1 MVKKKIPKQAQGF
14 VPARVLQNTAKVMYP
29 FYRAIAFHKKYAD
42 GWSKAVITTDLD
54 KMVQLLTKV
63 SPRAKGLFLGSNG
76 IGYFIGFPVK
86 NPYLEFSNGTTIT
99 PGTTQF
105 TYDSKIHQ
113 AISRAVLPFYY
124 KLARDRSFAVRLS
137 NAVKSGNEQV
147 VRCLIRSFV
156 HTPALISVKM
166 DLDGPGISL
175 DFKYKSSKFIYR
187 NLLFID
193 QA

>member
-1 MVKKKIPKQAQGF
+1 MVKKKLPKRAQGF

-29 FYRAIAFHKKYAD
+29 FYRAIAFHKRYAD
-42 GWSKAVITTDLD
+42 GWSKAVISPDLD
-54 KMVQLLTKV
+54 KMVRLLTKV
-63 SPRAKGLFLGSNG
+63 SPRAKGLSLGSNG

-86 NPYLEFSNGTTIT
+86 NPYLEFSNGTTVI
-99 PGTTQF
+99 PGTAQF
-105 TYDSKIHQ
+105 TFDPRIHQ
-113 AISRAVLPFYY
+113 AIARAVLPFYY
-124 KLARDRSFAVRLS
+124 KLAKDRSFAVSLS
-137 NAVKSGNEQV
+137 NAVRSGNEKV

-156 HTPALISVKM
+156 RTPALISVKM

-175 DFKYKSSKFIYR
+175 NFKYKSSKFIYR